1 MSSPSA
7 EQPLSLLRRLLRLG
21 ADHPVPVLL
30 CVLVIS
36 VVALIGALRVEL
48 DTGMTRLT
56 EADGIDRQTYLHIA
70 REFGSD
76 QHNVIYLRDEQLWTP
91 ERLLAVRRM
100 HDALRQLPFVERV
113 DSVYTSPTLVVGEDR
128 WLAQPL
134 VPTVPGDSAAAEAAR
149 LRALADPFALR
160 HLVSADGKAL
170 AIGVVVRED
179 ASGNIHEAIEAV
191 LAPQRAQF
199 AVSFQ
204 VGPARLQHALQSAL
218 RHDLI
223 LVVPVFLVLL
233 WGLLWFFTRSAFS
246 ATLPLLVGML
256 SLLWT
261 AGAMGYA
268 GLPLGVLAILLPLL
282 ATLAG
287 TLQILRMA
295 SGAYA
300 EVTGDP
306 ALQRQPDRRR
316 LTEFMVRDL
325 GLPLILTVL
334 TLALGFAST
343 LFMQDTQ
350 ALHDFGLAAMLAM
363 LLSGVLAIL
372 LVPALVATIAP
383 TRAKPMTSLAFARFA
398 ELLLGT
404 LGLLR
409 RRRVFWSLVILSLVG
424 ATVFL
429 RQAPGLML
437 ANDPWSYF
445 KADEG
450 LVRDAARLQIDLAGP
465 QVFYVM
471 LDSNVEGGFREPSNL
486 RRLVDIQAFI
496 AKQQVFDR
504 SHSLADLALQANPA
518 AAGSLPQLPT
528 TRRQVMQAL
537 MPHAPRDLEPYVS
550 HDWRRANII
559 VRHNLYDSSQINH
572 HVGELRQVVA
582 NYAGPGMVTAVVG
595 ESLLVNAAAE
605 RFPQMQLTA
614 TLVLLGAVFL
624 IMTLMYTS
632 IKGGLAALAPGL
644 VPIVLMLGG
653 MQLLQIPLSPATLV
667 VAILSIG
674 IAVESSVHLF
684 SRYSALARTMSD
696 SEAAVL
702 ETVRREALPMLAIH
716 LTLAVSCLAW
726 LASNLALPMQFGALT
741 AATLLLSALV
751 NIILMPL
758 LMSHIRLVGLYE
770 ILALSMQREALEASP
785 LFQGMSDFQIRKT
798 ILISDRVDV
807 AAGHRLITQGS
818 IDRSMYVVVNGR
830 FEVVRREGDGE
841 QWRAVVGPGDVI
853 GEIGFVRET
862 RRTADVCALE
872 PASALRFDY
881 TRLKKDLAYFPYLMN
896 RLNFNISGILGQRLA
911 ELVEA
916 QSGADPVPPA
926 GRPSGR
932 KRPEEA
938 APTFTERDT

>member
-1 MSSPSA
+1 MNAQPA

-21 ADHPVPVLL
+21 ADHPAPVLL
-30 CVLVIS
+30 FVLVLS
-36 VVALIGALRVEL
+36 VAALIGALRADL
-48 DTGMTRLT
+48 DTGMARLT
-56 EADGIDRQTYLHIA
+56 AADGIDRQTYLHIA

-76 QHNVIYLRDEQLWTP
+76 RRNVIYLRDEQLWTP
-91 ERLLAVRRM
+91 ERLLAVRRL

-113 DSVYTSPTLVVGEDR
+113 DSIYSSPTVVVEEDR

-134 VPTVPGDSAAAEAAR
+134 LSTVPGDSVTAEAAR
-149 LRALADPFALR
+149 QRALADPFALR

-170 AIGVVVRED
+170 AIGIAVREA
-179 ASGNIHEAIEAV
+179 ASGDMYEAIEAV

-204 VGPARLQHALQSAL
+204 IGPTRLQHALQAAL
-218 RHDLI
+218 RHDLVI
-223 LVVPVFLVLL
+223 VVPVFLLVL
-233 WGLLWFFTRSAFS
+233 WGALWFFTSSAFA
-246 ATLPLLVGML
+246 ATLPLLVATL

-268 GLPLGVLAILLPLL
+268 GLPVGVLAILLPLL

-300 EVTGDP
+300 EVTGD
-306 ALQRQPDRRR
+306 AAHQRQPDRRR
-316 LTEFMVRDL
+316 VTEFMVRDL

-334 TLALGFAST
+334 TMALGFAST
-343 LFMQDTQ
+343 LLMQDTQ
-350 ALHDFGLAAMLAM
+350 SLHDFGVAAMLAM
-363 LLSGVLAIL
+363 LSSGALTML
-372 LVPALVATIAP
+372 LVPALFATIAP
-383 TRAKPMTSLAFARFA
+383 MRAKPVTSPAFARFA

-404 LGLLR
+404 IGLLR
-409 RRRVFWSLVILSLVG
+409 RRRVFWSLVALTLVG

-450 LVRDAARLQIDLAGP
+450 LLRDAARLQTDLAGP

-471 LDSNVEGGFREPSNL
+471 LDSNVEGGFREPANL
-486 RRLVDIQAFI
+486 RRLADIQAFI

-504 SHSLADLALQANPA
+504 SHSLADLAMQANPA
-518 AAGSLPQLPT
+518 SGGGLQQIPT
-528 TRRQVMQAL
+528 TRRLVMQAL

-559 VRHNLYDSSQINH
+559 VRHNLRESSQINH
-572 HVGELRQVVA
+572 HVGELRQAVA

-595 ESLLVNAAAE
+595 ESLLINTAADW
-605 RFPQMQLTA
+605 FPHMQLTA
-614 TLVLLGAVFL
+614 TLVLLAAVF
-624 IMTLMYTS
+624 IVMALMYTS

-644 VPIVLMLGG
+644 VSIVLMLGG

-667 VAILSIG
+667 VAIVTIG
-674 IAVESSVHLF
+674 IALESSVHLF

-696 SEAAVL
+696 SEAAIL
-702 ETVRREALPMLAIH
+702 ATVRREALPMLAIH
-716 LTLAVSCLAW
+716 LTLAAACLAW
-726 LASNLALPMQFGALT
+726 LASDLALAAQFGVLT
-741 AATLLLSALV
+741 AATLLLSALA
-751 NIILMPL
+751 NLILMPL

-798 ILISDRVDV
+798 ILISDLVDV
-807 AAGHRLITQGS
+807 AAGHCLITQGS
-818 IDRSMYVVVNGR
+818 IDRSMYVVVNGQ
-830 FEVVRREGDGE
+830 FEVVRREGGGA
-841 QWRAVVGPGDVI
+841 QRRAVVGPGDVI

-862 RRTADVCALE
+862 RRIADVRALE

-881 TRLKKDLAYFPYLMN
+881 ARLKKDLAYFPYLMN
-896 RLNFNISGILGQRLA
+896 RLNFNISGILGKRLA
-911 ELVEA
+911 EVVEA
-916 QSGADPVPPA
+916 QSAADAVPP
-926 GRPSGR
+926 P
-932 KRPEEA
+932 
-938 APTFTERDT
+938 PTFTPGSGPDT